1 MKRSGIRLTGS
12 TWREKN
18 MIKLENDTM
27 LIELKEAGAELTKIY
42 NKQTQLDYLWNAD
55 TAFWGRHAPI
65 LFPTVGRLV
74 EDTYFVDGEAFH
86 LPQHGFARDRE
97 FKVVELLRDKCVLE
111 LSADEKSR
119 LVYPYAFHLTVS
131 YTLLED
137 GVHVEYQVENT
148 DEKRIYFS
156 IGAHPAFNLPLVRG
170 TTFDDYY
177 LDFHAKEELES
188 LQLEGPYRSGKLK
201 RVTAEETMELPIN
214 YELFAN
220 DALIF
225 EGLKEN
231 KIAIRS
237 KKHAHFVQVDFPNFP
252 FVGIWTA
259 GDGTPFLCIEPWYG
273 IADGVGSPVELR
285 DKAGIEQLEPEAI
298 FTANYTIQVG

>member
-1 MKRSGIRLTGS
+1 
-12 TWREKN
+12 
-18 MIKLENDTM
+18 MIKLENDSM
-27 LIELKEAGAELTKIY
+27 LIEIKEAGAELTKIY
-42 NKQTQLDYLWNAD
+42 NKQTRLDYLWNAD
-55 TAFWGRHAPI
+55 AAFWGRHAPI

-74 EDTYFVDGEAFH
+74 DDTYFVDGEAFH

-97 FKVVELLRDKCVLE
+97 FKVIELLRDKCVLE
-111 LSADEKSR
+111 LSADEKSS

-156 IGAHPAFNLPLVRG
+156 IGAHPAFNLPLVEG
-170 TTFDDYY
+170 TEFDDYY

-201 RVTAEETMELPIN
+201 RVTEEETAELPIN

-237 KKHAHFVQVDFPNFP
+237 KKHAHFIQVDFPNFP

-259 GDGTPFLCIEPWYG
+259 GEGTPFLCIEPWYG